1 MATKRADKNLI
12 MNLTPNLNA
21 FGMPPSTYVSDDM
34 MRNSMPVIEFW
45 PAEPKFSTGLS
56 LFQMNENA
64 GKNKFLEI
72 LGKHGFTTTLPIRAG
87 FIADNFPTDTFSN
100 EYTETFLQKFT
111 DVASSALGQIVQMS
125 GQKNATNA
133 VQEYG
138 KAAINAG
145 EDIGGVVGG
154 VLGKGGE
161 MAQGMAEGLNKFL
174 ANESGDTSGIGNM
187 LRGSGGLINKMLAG
201 HRVDFPQI
209 WSNSGYTPSYSVT
222 IRLYNPLPGN
232 IESTKRHIVGPLAC
246 FLCLATPRTD
256 NGHSYR
262 WPFYH
267 RIRVTGLY
275 ELTPAAITNITIVKG
290 GDQQQIAYNQNLAM
304 CDVRIDFQALHR
316 SIVLEETP
324 DGKFNKRPTVRRYLD
339 ELSVQ
344 NSSRFVRRDRMNEN
358 IRGLVGDGTGP
369 PTGSAPA
376 NPREE
381 LLIEKNLAASKM
393 QKQVAEV
400 QPVGNRV
407 PTPEEIKAQA
417 LKNATDPNF
426 IPNVQGTPLI
436 NVPDVT

>member
-1 MATKRADKNLI
+1 MATKQADKNLT
-12 MNLTPNLNA
+12 MNLTPNLGA
-21 FGMPPSTYVSDDM
+21 FGMPPSSYVSDDM
-34 MRNSMPVIEFW
+34 IRNSMPVIEFW

-56 LFQMNENA
+56 LFQMNESA
-64 GKNKFLEI
+64 GKNKYLEI
-72 LGKHGFTTTLPIRAG
+72 LAKHGFTTTLPIRAG

-125 GQKNATNA
+125 GQKNATGA
-133 VQEYG
+133 VKEYG
-138 KAAINAG
+138 QAAINAG
-145 EDIGGVVGG
+145 EDIKGPIGK
-154 VLGKGGE
+154 VLSMGGE
-161 MAQGMAEGLNKFL
+161 AAQGMVAGLNKFL
-174 ANESGDTSGIGNM
+174 ENKSGDTSGMGNM

-222 IRLYNPLPGN
+222 IRLFNPLPGS
-232 IESTKRHIVGPLAC
+232 IEATKRYIVGPLAC

-267 RIRVTGLY
+267 RVRVTGLY
-275 ELTPAAITNITIVKG
+275 ELSPAAITNITIVKG
-290 GDQQQIAYNQNLAM
+290 GDQQQIAFNQNLGM

-316 SIVLEETP
+316 SMVLEETP

-339 ELSVQ
+339 ELSIQ

-358 IRGLVGDGTGP
+358 IRNIVGDGTGP
-369 PTGSAPA
+369 PTGPSRDE
-376 NPREE
+376 REE
-381 LLIEKNLAASKM
+381 LLIQKNQAAAKM

-400 QPVGNRV
+400 LPVGQRV
-407 PTPEEIKAQA
+407 PTPQELLEAA
-417 LKNATDPNF
+417 LKRESDRNF
-426 IPNVQGTPLI
+426 IPNVRGTSLI
-436 NVPDVT
+436 